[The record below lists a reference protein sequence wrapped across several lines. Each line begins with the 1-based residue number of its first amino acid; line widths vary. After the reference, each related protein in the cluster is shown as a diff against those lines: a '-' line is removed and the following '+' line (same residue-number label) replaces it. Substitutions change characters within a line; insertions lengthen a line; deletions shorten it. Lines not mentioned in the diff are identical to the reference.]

1 MTFSFMNFS
10 IMISG
15 IKNSKQ
21 NFQHQASTLEDHDL
35 KVHGLK
41 VHGLK
46 IHCLKVHSLK
56 VHLGLKYPTTIKKY
70 ADALWEV
77 VKEGDI
83 NVNLRSNLVEV
94 KPDTKEAVFQNLD
107 KVF

>member
-1 MTFSFMNFS
+1 M
-10 IMISG
+10 
-15 IKNSKQ
+15 
-21 NFQHQASTLEDHDL
+21 
-35 KVHGLK
+35 
-41 VHGLK
+41 
-46 IHCLKVHSLK
+46 
-56 VHLGLKYPTTIKKY
+56 GLKYPATIKKY